1 MGTGSKNYQA
11 PEWLTAEF
19 LQDVLKEHFKEEQLA
34 VTELLVKS
42 AQVGDQAA
50 GFASEMHRASFNLQR
65 GSAPKSKFSVIV
77 KDHPKGQTGAVA
89 QRSKLFKREILAY
102 KEVLPRVQALLQSIG
117 DQTKIAPTCYYTT
130 ESPEPFLILE
140 DMQLSGFENFERGR
154 LLNLDYVLPTIE
166 KVAKLHACSALI
178 AQESPE
184 VLEFF
189 DEAPISRNP
198 DRRDFLTFFPVNIRC
213 VAEEV
218 AHWKGYEEITE
229 KMFKLAENVLQRA
242 LTMFET
248 SGKEFRV
255 FNLTDLWINNLLFHI
270 NNETKEPDD
279 VVTLDFQLAYVGS
292 PTIDL
297 NYFLYGSLNENVRKV
312 HFKYIVREYQRI
324 LQQTLEKLNYK
335 GHIPSL
341 KEIHIEL
348 INTSLMGVI
357 GATCL
362 TPLIFREGAGFENL
376 EDLNSRTESGDRF
389 RRENVENPKYRA
401 FLQRTIKEFELSGF
415 LDI

>member
-1 MGTGSKNYQA
+1 MGTGTNNYIA
-11 PEWLTAEF
+11 PEWLTVEF
-19 LQDVLKEHFKEEQLA
+19 LQDVLKEHFKEETLT
-34 VTELLVKS
+34 VSELLVKS
-42 AQVGDQAA
+42 AQVGDTAA
-50 GFASEMHRASFNLQR
+50 GFASEMHRATFNLQR
-65 GSAPKSKFSVIV
+65 GEAAKSKFSVII

-89 QRSKLFKREILAY
+89 QRSKLFKREILSY
-102 KEVLPRVQALLQSIG
+102 KEVLPRVQALLESIG
-117 DQTKIAPTCYYTT
+117 DKSKIAPACYYTT

-140 DMQLSGFENFERGR
+140 DMQMSGFENFERGR
-154 LLNLDYVLPTIE
+154 LLNLDYVLPTVE
-166 KVAKLHACSALI
+166 KIAKLHACSAVI
-178 AQESPE
+178 AKESPE

-198 DRRDFLTFFPVNIRC
+198 DRRDFLTYFPVNIRC
-213 VAEEV
+213 VAEEL

-229 KMFKLAENVLQRA
+229 KMFILAENVLQRA
-242 LTMFET
+242 LAMFDE
-248 SGKEFRV
+248 SDKGFRV

-279 VVTLDFQLAYVGS
+279 VVTLDYQLAYVGS
-292 PTIDL
+292 PAIDL

-312 HFKYIVREYQRI
+312 HFKYIVRTYHQV
-324 LQQTLEKLNYK
+324 LKQTLEKLKYQGNV
-335 GHIPSL
+335 PTL
-341 KEIHIEL
+341 KDIHIDL

-362 TPLIFREGAGFENL
+362 TPLIFREEAGFENL
-376 EDLNSRTESGDRF
+376 EDLNSRTESGDQF

-415 LDI
+415 LDK